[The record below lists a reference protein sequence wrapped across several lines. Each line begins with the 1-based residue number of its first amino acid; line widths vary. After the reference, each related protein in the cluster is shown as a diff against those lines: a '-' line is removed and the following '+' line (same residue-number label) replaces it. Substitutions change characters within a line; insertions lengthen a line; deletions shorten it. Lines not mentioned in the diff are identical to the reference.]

1 MGFFISD
8 GYRKKTQDVG
18 DKKHQ
23 FEYWSDIVCN
33 EFVKLDCIKKDDNAD
48 QQFYGELRGGVGI
61 GDVRFAEVI
70 SDSHQVV
77 RSKQQISKTSEADF
91 LISFQLAQ
99 QGIVRQSGREAILT
113 PGSFAMYDST
123 QPYSLSFKE
132 NFHQFIVQ
140 MPKDVLSRH
149 LMNPEQYTAIQ
160 MSGTSGL
167 GAVMTNFILSMTK
180 ELSHLDQ
187 ASNELS
193 NNIINM
199 IAMAFSSSVMLE
211 QVGSNSV
218 VKESLIKRIHQYIE
232 TNLCNTNL
240 SNQSI
245 AASQGISI
253 RYLNKLFEEQ
263 AESVHSLVLEKRL
276 SRCLKLLQDPGY
288 SGHSIETIAYNVGF
302 SSGAHFSRCFKKHF
316 GQSPSQYR

>member
-8 GYRKKTQDVG
+8 GYRKNAQDVG
-18 DKKHQ
+18 DKKHH
-23 FEYWSDIVCN
+23 FENWSDIVCN
-33 EFVKLDCIKKDDNAD
+33 EFVQLDCIKTDANAD
-48 QQFYGELRGGVGI
+48 QKFYGELRGGVGI
-61 GDVRFAEVI
+61 GDVSFAEVI

-123 QPYSLSFKE
+123 QPYTLSFKE
-132 NFHQFIVQ
+132 DFHQFIVQ

-167 GAVMTNFILSMTK
+167 GAVMTNCILSMTK

-218 VKESLIKRIHQYIE
+218 VKESLINRIHQYIE

-276 SRCLKLLQDPGY
+276 NRSLKLLQDPGY
-288 SGHSIETIAYNVGF
+288 LGHSIETIAYNVGF
-302 SSGAHFSRCFKKHF
+302 SSAAHFSRCFKKHF

>member
-8 GYRKKTQDVG
+8 GYRKNSQDVEENQ
-18 DKKHQ
+18 H

-33 EFVKLDCIKKDDNAD
+33 EFVKLDCIKTDANHD
-48 QQFYGELRGGVGI
+48 QQFNGELRGGVGI

-70 SDSHQVV
+70 SDPHQVQ
-77 RSKQQISKTSEADF
+77 RSKHQISKSCEADF

-99 QGIVRQSGREAILT
+99 QGIVRQNGREAILT
-113 PGSFAMYDST
+113 PGSFALYDST

-140 MPKDVLSRH
+140 MPKEVLSRH

-180 ELSHLDQ
+180 ELNHLDQ
-187 ASNELS
+187 ASSDLS

-211 QVGSNSV
+211 QIGSKSV
-218 VKESLIKRIHQYIE
+218 VKESLINRIHQYIE
-232 TNLCNTNL
+232 MNLCNSDLN
-240 SNQSI
+240 NQSI
-245 AASQGISI
+245 AASQGISL

-263 AESVHSLVLEKRL
+263 SDSVHSLVLEKRL
-276 SRCLKLLQDPGY
+276 KRSLKLLQDPAY

-302 SSGAHFSRCFKKHF
+302 SSAAHFSRCFKKYF
-316 GQSPSQYR
+316 GQNPSQYR